1 MMFVNTDRSI
11 TVVFGRSRSRETS
24 DELAEDRS
32 LTTSATTVTY
42 RALLNSHRPRRAG
55 VSLYEVIIALAVI
68 GVLMASSAP
77 SFSRSVEQ
85 SHADMAGANLR
96 AIWSA
101 QRLYWLEHRT
111 FAADLTTL
119 ESLGL
124 LDPTIIAGGS
134 RYSYAIASSDDET
147 FTATATRIGSGRWSG
162 QFSVD
167 ETGSVSGNIQ
177 ASGVP
182 DISPGFVD

>member
-1 MMFVNTDRSI
+1 MSENTRFHRCRYRGVAAQRCRWRSARRPARP
-11 TVVFGRSRSRETS
+11 TSLRSQRT
-24 DELAEDRS
+24 
-32 LTTSATTVTY
+32 
-42 RALLNSHRPRRAG
+42 G
-55 VSLYEVIIALAVI
+55 ISLYEVIIALAVI
-68 GVLMASSAP
+68 GVLMASSVP

-111 FAADLTTL
+111 FASDLTTL

-124 LDPTIIAGGS
+124 LDPTIVSGGS
-134 RYSYAIASSDDET
+134 RYSYSMAASDDET
-147 FTATATRIGSGRWSG
+147 FAASATRVGSARWSG

-167 ETGSVSGNIQ
+167 ETGSVSGTIQ

-182 DISPGFVD
+182 AMSPGFVD

>member
-1 MMFVNTDRSI
+1 MSENTPFHRREETGATAQRCRWRLGPRFVRRLVRS
-11 TVVFGRSRSRETS
+11 
-24 DELAEDRS
+24 AS
-32 LTTSATTVTY
+32 LQS
-42 RALLNSHRPRRAG
+42 RRAG

-77 SFSRSVEQ
+77 SFSRSIEQ

-111 FAADLTTL
+111 FADDLTTL

-124 LDPTIIAGGS
+124 LDPTIISGGR
-134 RYSYAIASSDDET
+134 RYRYAIADSDDET
-147 FTATATRIGSGRWSG
+147 FAASATRVGSARWSG

-167 ETGSVSGNIQ
+167 ETGSVSGTIQ